1 MEDAELRDGRAPFR
15 AEEVDPTTG
24 EIVEAPIPKPYLDAR
39 ERARWRAL
47 AEPLWFPSTRTVGRR
62 AGPRGQFRRIGIL
75 PFQGDAMRLE
85 DHEKGKPQQGIRA
98 LVADGNW
105 KVQRWEERSRKT
117 GKVLKFSVVLPV
129 GRYAWRPIA
138 AQVWAALGL
147 DQGGWARARRV
158 AFRGHA
164 KGSIDPLAKRDGMHS
179 IRAALDDRSRRAL
192 KAAELWSVYLPAMQ
206 SDPGAVWNDTI
217 QAIRRRALELERPGF
232 LEVESPTT
240 RQLRRDLESSF

>member
-1 MEDAELRDGRAPFR
+1 MPQSIEPPCWSSGWSDASGNGQGKDS
-15 AEEVDPTTG
+15 
-24 EIVEAPIPKPYLDAR
+24 
-39 ERARWRAL
+39 L

-62 AGPRGQFRRIGIL
+62 AGPRGQFRRVGVL
-75 PFQGDAMRLE
+75 PYQGEATRLE
-85 DHEKGKPQQGIRA
+85 DHQKGKPQRGIRA

-138 AQVWAALGL
+138 AQVWAAMGL
-147 DQGGWARARRV
+147 DQGGWALARRA

-164 KGSIDPLAKRDGMHS
+164 KASTDPLAKRDNMHS
-179 IRAALDDRSRRAL
+179 IRAALTDRRRRAL

-206 SDPGAVWNDTI
+206 TDPGAAWSDAI
-217 QAIRRRALELERPGF
+217 QAIRRRALELERPGL
-232 LEVESPTT
+232 LELESPIT
-240 RQLRRDLESSF
+240 RQIRRDLESSF